1 MGERRASARE
11 SPSDG
16 GKGGNDVPKTR
27 TDTAIKREPEPC
39 PTPEKDEAGDLLL
52 LALLLLVIGENGQ
65 SDKLLA
71 LILAGLLLIG
81 K

>member
-1 MGERRASARE
+1 MYQRPEPMIPADYSG
-11 SPSDG
+11 
-16 GKGGNDVPKTR
+16 
-27 TDTAIKREPEPC
+27 TAIKREPEPC
-39 PTPEKDEAGDLLL
+39 PTPEKDGAGDLLL

>member
-1 MGERRASARE
+1 MYQRPEPMIPADYSG
-11 SPSDG
+11 
-16 GKGGNDVPKTR
+16 
-27 TDTAIKREPEPC
+27 TAIKREPELC
-39 PTPEKDEAGDLLL
+39 PPPEKDEARDLLL

>member
-1 MGERRASARE
+1 MYQRPEPMIPADYSG
-11 SPSDG
+11 
-16 GKGGNDVPKTR
+16 
-27 TDTAIKREPEPC
+27 TAMRREPEPC
-39 PTPEKDEAGDLLL
+39 PPPPKGEDAGDLLL

>member
-1 MGERRASARE
+1 MYQRPEPMIPADYSGTALQRE
-11 SPSDG
+11 
-16 GKGGNDVPKTR
+16 
-27 TDTAIKREPEPC
+27 REPEPC
-39 PTPEKDEAGDLLL
+39 PPPEKDEAGDLLL

>member
-1 MGERRASARE
+1 MYQRPEPMIPADYSGTAMRRAS
-11 SPSDG
+11 
-16 GKGGNDVPKTR
+16 
-27 TDTAIKREPEPC
+27 EPC
-39 PTPEKDEAGDLLL
+39 LPPPKDDAGDLLL

>member
-1 MGERRASARE
+1 MYQRPEPMIPADYSG
-11 SPSDG
+11 
-16 GKGGNDVPKTR
+16 
-27 TDTAIKREPEPC
+27 TAIKREPEPC
-39 PTPEKDEAGDLLL
+39 PPPEKDEAGDLLL